1 MASWVAIELAG
12 MAESVFGEVPR
23 LVRLARGGDLAAF
36 EQLVRLH
43 ERQVLR
49 VAQRLLGHREDA
61 RDAAQE
67 AFLRVFRF
75 LSTYDERH
83 EFAGWLYRIVVNACL
98 DQRRRLRRQ
107 AILRPIEELPAS
119 VESRPGDQESL
130 AERAQARRLLE
141 RALVA
146 LTDRE
151 RQAVILR
158 DIEGLGTDEVAHAL
172 GCSEVTVRSHL
183 ARGRLK
189 LHEEAKRLAGGG
201 S

>member
-1 MASWVAIELAG
+1 MASWVAIELTG
-12 MAESVFGEVPR
+12 MADSFADEVAR

-75 LSTYDERH
+75 LSSFDERR
-83 EFAGWLYRIVVNACL
+83 EFGGWLHRVVVNACH
-98 DQRRRLRRQ
+98 DQRRRQRHRAFQ
-107 AILRPIEELPAS
+107 RPIEELPAA
-119 VESRPGDQESL
+119 VDAQPGEQEVLFDQG
-130 AERAQARRLLE
+130 QARRLIE
-141 RALVA
+141 RALA
-146 LTDRE
+146 RLTDRE
-151 RQAVILR
+151 REAVVLR
-158 DIEGLGTDEVAHAL
+158 DIEGLGTDEVARAL
-172 GCSEVTVRSHL
+172 GCSEGTVRSHL

>member
-1 MASWVAIELAG
+1 MASWIAIELAG
-12 MAESVFGEVPR
+12 MGDSVAGEVPR
-23 LVRLARGGDLAAF
+23 LVRLARGGDIAAF

-75 LSTYDERH
+75 LSSYDERR
-83 EFAGWLYRIVVNACL
+83 EFGGWLHRIVVNACHDL
-98 DQRRRLRRQ
+98 RRRLRHRAFQ
-107 AILRPIEELPAS
+107 RPIEELPAA
-119 VESRPGDQESL
+119 VEAQPGDQESL
-130 AERAQARRLLE
+130 AERGQARRLLE
-141 RALVA
+141 RALLA

-151 RQAVILR
+151 REAVVLR
-158 DIEGLGTDEVAHAL
+158 DVEGLGTDEVARAL
-172 GCSEVTVRSHL
+172 GCSEGTVRSHL

-189 LHEEAKRLAGGG
+189 LHAEAKRLAGGG